1 MLAVSTTYMALL
13 VDPKSGFY
21 TVVREIVRLQS
32 SGEDIE
38 RVIESIS
45 APAQLES
52 ALLRLMAAPSIV
64 ERHLVDGHLSAL
76 LSEAHTNTW
85 FVVEGQSD
93 VARAVEGS
101 RPGCCLADFAL
112 NVAFAPALADVRR
125 ALSDAGYLWEPPSE
139 PSLSS
144 FGALLAVLRVW
155 LVPTQWT
162 TLCRLPSRM
171 PMTRASAA
179 SFVGTLRLLLPSLAH
194 VSLSLRSVLLRRGT
208 VVNWDRGKSAALL
221 EVRGALSRSAKRELF
236 LEHGTCVSLP
246 GADSVVYLERSYVH
260 LGSDVC
266 VGGSMGPAVAAR
278 VRAHAQATTP
288 LRRCVCPRRVSTK
301 AKLTFVDSVATSRL
315 CHSAGAWDNLS
326 KGQLDRMQA
335 SLVRGYRCAM
345 SMPHR
350 DPTRDRC
357 ANAEVVAACGKL
369 GVSTRLSLAR
379 LRLLDPVLVHGP
391 QALLRLCDYLAARG
405 RGWPIAWLL
414 VTLTWSIYTGAKAL
428 LARVLPPCL
437 LGPILPRARLMCG
450 NVDLTVLGAEP
461 LLLMLIYAL
470 PGDVV
475 LTASCVKVALT
486 CPKVLP
492 LSMLS
497 VAFCATSAAVPLLLS
512 APGVPIVRRC
522 MAPGILLEPWHS
534 ARCVVAAA
542 WSFIPGRVCCGTSCT
557 YSVSSCLAAY
567 ASFFMPC
574 DDATVEAAEYSDR
587 VESQENTT
595 ALPGCLPFA
604 SGCTLPPSTHGLDSL
619 KGVLPPSVPDA
630 HDVCAQRAPV
640 SVHRYLDVMVYY
652 VLRLFSGQRRPGDFQ
667 HWLDQPLSVTHYPV
681 WVISLDAAIDAKLRD
696 LSCSGSVARWLDLA
710 IAGRVV
716 MVLGGPPCE
725 TWSVAKWNGGS
736 RATGSGPRAVR
747 SPSSPLHLWGLHGL
761 DAGERQQ
768 VALGNAH
775 AYGHLVSCCR
785 ACVWLGRNH
794 GAPTAPQLDAS
805 GSVLVETARV
815 EVAC

>member
-1 MLAVSTTYMALL
+1 M
-13 VDPKSGFY
+13 
-21 TVVREIVRLQS
+21 
-32 SGEDIE
+32 
-38 RVIESIS
+38 
-45 APAQLES
+45 
-52 ALLRLMAAPSIV
+52 
-64 ERHLVDGHLSAL
+64 
-76 LSEAHTNTW
+76 
-85 FVVEGQSD
+85 
-93 VARAVEGS
+93 
-101 RPGCCLADFAL
+101 
-112 NVAFAPALADVRR
+112 
-125 ALSDAGYLWEPPSE
+125 
-139 PSLSS
+139 
-144 FGALLAVLRVW
+144 
-155 LVPTQWT
+155 
-162 TLCRLPSRM
+162 
-171 PMTRASAA
+171 
-179 SFVGTLRLLLPSLAH
+179 LLLPSLAH

-414 VTLTWSIYTGAKAL
+414 VTLTCSIYTGAKAL

-486 CPKVLP
+486 CPRVLP

-512 APGVPIVRRC
+512 AHGVPIVRGC
-522 MAPGILLEPWHS
+522 TAPGILLEPWRS
-534 ARCVVAAA
+534 ARCVVAAV

-557 YSVSSCLAAY
+557 QCLHVLQPMRPSSRRVM
-567 ASFFMPC
+567 MPRLMRRGFRIALSLVPC
-574 DDATVEAAEYSDR
+574 VGQ
-587 VESQENTT
+587 ESTT
-595 ALPGCLPFA
+595 ALPGCVPSA
-604 SGCTLPPSTHGLDSL
+604 SMVVHCMPPSAHGPDNLR
-619 KGVLPPSVPDA
+619 GVPPPNAPDD
-630 HDVCAQRAPV
+630 HDVCAQSTPV
-640 SVHRYLDVMVYY
+640 SVHRYLDVTVYY
-652 VLRLFSGQRRPGDFQ
+652 VLHFFSGQRRPGDFQ
-667 HWLDQPLSVTHYPV
+667 DWLDQSLSSTHYPI
-681 WVISLDAAIDAKLRD
+681 WVISLDVAIDAKLCD
-696 LSCSGSVARWLDLA
+696 LPCSGGVARWLDLA

-725 TWSVAKWNGGS
+725 TWSVARWNGGS
-736 RATGSGPRAVR
+736 RATGSGPRAIR
-747 SPSSPLHLWGLHGL
+747 SSSHLWGLHDL

-768 VALGNAH
+768 VALGNALMRTVILFL
-775 AYGHLVSCCR
+775 AAARVYGFAAVMEHPQLPSWMPQAPSSWKLPELKFLSGPGALSVCTLTS
-785 ACVWLGRNH
+785 VVVVLLGRSRRGCLPSVFLSLGSLLLSCPGVG
-794 GAPTAPQLDAS
+794 GAAPPLGTGMS
-805 GSVLVETARV
+805 PCPARV
-815 EVAC
+815 MTVFTVPHRPKPITA